1 MGAPDSF
8 VRRLWL
14 GLGILVAATLLGGAA
29 VLVAEQRVGSALA
42 RSAEAFSLLEDL
54 KQLRIDLGAARE
66 AEREFLLED
75 LRTPAFFETG
85 QSAALDRHAAASAD
99 LDRSLARLEARGAA
113 ADAAVPAMRAA
124 VASYRAGFVQMMS
137 LQRER
142 GWLNAGVIGEM
153 KRASHALQE
162 LLGDGRDRTSATLRS
177 ELLALVRDQADYLRE
192 LDNHKAYL
200 VGERIAILREE
211 IAASAHPRAAELI
224 GEVDAFAVAWE
235 RIREIDSRIGI
246 HSGMG
251 LRGALAEAQ
260 ATVVPLIGA
269 ALERARARFE
279 AATATVERA
288 AATARLVSLG
298 AALVAVAIGS
308 FLAVSLGRRLRQSLA
323 AVLAAVEAYARG
335 DRDARVGRLP
345 HRDEFA
351 VLGEAFDRMSETLA
365 EATAE
370 LEEINASLELAVKG
384 DTAGLLERVRALVA
398 SRKPPS

>member
-1 MGAPDSF
+1 M
-8 VRRLWL
+8 
-14 GLGILVAATLLGGAA
+14 
-29 VLVAEQRVGSALA
+29 
-42 RSAEAFSLLEDL
+42 
-54 KQLRIDLGAARE
+54 
-66 AEREFLLED
+66 
-75 LRTPAFFETG
+75 RT
-85 QSAALDRHAAASAD
+85 
-99 LDRSLARLEARGAA
+99 
-113 ADAAVPAMRAA
+113 A
-124 VASYRAGFVQMMS
+124 VASYRAGFADMMS

-153 KRASHALQE
+153 KRASFALQE
-162 LLGDGRDRTSATLRS
+162 LLGDGKDRTTATLRA

-211 IAASAHPRAAELI
+211 IAASAHPRTAELNR
-224 GEVDAFAVAWE
+224 EVDAFAAAWG
-235 RIREIDSRIGI
+235 RIREIDGRIGI
-246 HSGMG
+246 HSGVG

-260 ATVVPLIGA
+260 ATVVPLIGT

-288 AATARLVSLG
+288 AATARLVSLA

-308 FLAVSLGRRLRQSLA
+308 FLAVSLGRRLRRSLA

-335 DRDARVGRLP
+335 DRNARVGLLP

-398 SRKPPS
+398 SRKPPG